1 MLVRVGATMFREIPK
16 HARAAECWFEDL
28 RFWKVRS
35 LRKDPIPRPLKTDG
49 GASLALLQKIL
60 VPLASRS
67 RGAAGRTEYGA
78 TDCAMLL
85 FVSLGKCRRNN
96 IHERPPT
103 NQEHSD
109 GWRIGAFRGRLI
121 RATVKAQTIPTP
133 EV

>member
-1 MLVRVGATMFREIPK
+1 MLVRG
-16 HARAAECWFEDL
+16 
-28 RFWKVRS
+28 S
-35 LRKDPIPRPLKTDG
+35 
-49 GASLALLQKIL
+49 ALLESSITPQRSDSETIEDRWGR
-60 VPLASRS
+60 LARFASKNS
-67 RGAAGRTEYGA
+67 GARTEYGT

-109 GWRIGAFRGRLI
+109 GWRIGAFRRRLI